1 MKRRLLLGAGV
12 VLLAVSVF
20 LVVWQGSF
28 NMHDFAPANPN
39 QTLIFWAMSVLIFVL
54 MVTLGFILFR
64 ELVKIYIA
72 RQSNREG
79 SRIRTKLVVGAL
91 ALSCVPV
98 FFLVLFSFSV
108 MNRSLARWF
117 TNPVDNQINLYVQA
131 ADLLMRETQDEIN
144 AEAALLASKS
154 EVRQALGGG
163 ALPDGFLERF
173 ARAYEASS
181 AAIFEP
187 GGGLLARWE
196 SPDDKRSSGE
206 LAHSRHPVLDGSRTL
221 GHVELTARM
230 PLDVA
235 KNVEAIKGFNNQFL
249 EIKDAARN
257 TRNFYTMVMILI
269 TLFVLFFTVWVA

>member
-98 FFLVLFSFSV
+98 FCLVLFSFEV
-108 MNRSLARWF
+108 LNRSVERWF
-117 TNPVDNQINLYVQA
+117 TNPVDKQVGVY
-131 ADLLMRETQDEIN
+131 IN
-144 AEAALLASKS
+144 A
-154 EVRQALGGG
+154 
-163 ALPDGFLERF
+163 
-173 ARAYEASS
+173 ARALKREMEDQVKAEA
-181 AAIFEP
+181 
-187 GGGLLARWE
+187 
-196 SPDDKRSSGE
+196 
-206 LAHSRHPVLDGSRTL
+206 
-221 GHVELTARM
+221 
-230 PLDVA
+230 
-235 KNVEAIKGFNNQFL
+235 
-249 EIKDAARN
+249 
-257 TRNFYTMVMILI
+257 
-269 TLFVLFFTVWVA
+269 

>member
-79 SRIRTKLVVGAL
+79 SRIRTKLVGGAL

-98 FFLVLFSFSV
+98 FFLVLFSFAV
-108 MNRSLARWF
+108 LNRSVDRWF
-117 TNPVDNQINLYVQA
+117 TNPVEKQVQLFVNA
-131 ADLLMRETQDEIN
+131 ARLLRREMQDEVT
-144 AEAALLASKS
+144 AQSAVLASRP
-154 EVRQALGGG
+154 EVRQALAGG
-163 ALPDGFLERF
+163 ALPPGFLERF
-173 ARAYEASS
+173 TRA
-181 AAIFEP
+181 
-187 GGGLLARWE
+187 
-196 SPDDKRSSGE
+196 
-206 LAHSRHPVLDGSRTL
+206 
-221 GHVELTARM
+221 
-230 PLDVA
+230 
-235 KNVEAIKGFNNQFL
+235 
-249 EIKDAARN
+249 
-257 TRNFYTMVMILI
+257 
-269 TLFVLFFTVWVA
+269 